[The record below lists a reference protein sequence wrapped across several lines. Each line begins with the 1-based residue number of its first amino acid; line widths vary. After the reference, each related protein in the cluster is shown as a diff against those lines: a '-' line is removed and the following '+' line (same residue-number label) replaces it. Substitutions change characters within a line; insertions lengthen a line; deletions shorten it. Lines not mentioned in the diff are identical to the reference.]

1 MKRKSICSILSLSLC
16 VSLGVSP
23 TMQTVA
29 ANTNNSSVQEVAT
42 SDTSEKVTDLMDLCA
57 QDKYKM
63 LSKKEKHLSKKSLRA
78 TIEDYK
84 QEKNRNKKENYF
96 C

>member
-57 QDKYKM
+57 
-63 LSKKEKHLSKKSLRA
+63 
-78 TIEDYK
+78 
-84 QEKNRNKKENYF
+84 
-96 C
+96 